1 MLPRARP
8 WFAGIAIILVVAVAI
23 VLLAAAI
30 NLWSDMHD
38 LARLSHQ
45 AAKGDQR
52 QPPAVVKWTA

>member
-23 VLLAAAI
+23 LLLAAAI

-45 AAKGDQR
+45 AAKGD
-52 QPPAVVKWTA
+52 